1 MMIPTKY
8 IIIGCWII
16 FCLYWFISAGSVK
29 PTQETEGRLAGNW
42 HSIWLII
49 GGLFLSNVPFLANLG
64 VSTSSL
70 TTLLIPHSIVVN
82 VVAIV
87 FVITGLIVAILARRT
102 LAGNWSRAVAFKED
116 HELITTGLYHY
127 VRHPIYSGI
136 LLMISATVLFVGTLS
151 AAVGFVIIVL
161 SIWFKLRAEEA
172 LLTKHFPKEYS
183 AYKDRTKALIPY
195 IV

>member
-1 MMIPTKY
+1 MISVQY
-8 IIIGCWII
+8 LIIACWVL
-16 FCLYWFISAGSVK
+16 FALYWFISAGSVK
-29 PTQETEGRLAGNW
+29 STQETKGRLAGNW

-87 FVITGLIVAILARRT
+87 FVITRLIVAILARRT
-102 LAGNWSRAVAFKED
+102 LAGNWSRAVAFKEH
-116 HELITTGLYHY
+116 HELITTGLYHF
-127 VRHPIYSGI
+127 VRHPIYTGI

-151 AAVGFVIIVL
+151 AAIGFVIIVL
-161 SIWFKLRAEEA
+161 GLWFKLRAEEE
-172 LLTKHFPKEYS
+172 LLTEHFPKEYP